1 VRTYLCDELIW
12 AKVLLGE
19 LLDRSSSTE
28 IMFPD
33 VGLFSKGE
41 VGWGHTTSI
50 HGLLE
55 SLLDFSHLGLEIF
68 MKFA

>member
-1 VRTYLCDELIW
+1 MGTYLHDELVW
-12 AKVLLGE
+12 AEVLLGK
-19 LLDRSSSTE
+19 LLGRSSSME

-41 VGWGHTTSI
+41 VGWGHTTSVCR
-50 HGLLE
+50 LLE
-55 SLLDFSHLGLEIF
+55 SLLGFSHLSLEIF